1 MKLSPTIAFNFDGRC
16 EQAFKFYEQCLDAKI
31 AFMLKWGDS
40 PAAGQAPKEWADK
53 ILHGRIS
60 IGNTELVG
68 GDVLPEHYQRP
79 QGCGIILSTSD
90 AAAAERIF
98 NCLAENGT
106 IYLPLEKTFWALRY
120 GVVVDQFGL
129 RWEINCEQSS

>member
-16 EQAFKFYEQCLDAKI
+16 EQAFKFYEQCLDARI

-40 PAAGQAPKEWADK
+40 PAAGQAPKEWAGK

-60 IGNTELVG
+60 IGNTEIVG
-68 GDVLPEHYQRP
+68 GDVLPEHYQMP
-79 QGCGIILSTSD
+79 QGCGIILSTDDPSM
-90 AAAAERIF
+90 AERIF
-98 NCLAENGT
+98 NRLAENGT

-129 RWEINCEQSS
+129 RWEINCEQPS

>member
-60 IGNTELVG
+60 IGNTEIVG

-79 QGCGIILSTSD
+79 QGCGIILSTND
-90 AAAAERIF
+90 AAAAERAF
-98 NCLAENGT
+98 NCLAESGT